1 MRRLAAV
8 AVAVGL
14 IGAAQVG
21 AWGGEGHRLILDRAI
36 QLLPPE
42 LRAAFDADRA
52 ALLEHAAAQGLP
64 GEHHFYLTFRT
75 AHAGVGL
82 SPGLHARY
90 PGEMTIVLE
99 HQFWDLA
106 VGEDAF
112 SVTLRFGGAPE
123 RLHVPFAA
131 LVSFADPGAEF
142 GLRFD
147 AVPQAGAVEPG
158 AEPGA
163 ELAVSAT
170 ETASGNVVDIRAFRR
185 PGREA

>member
-1 MRRLAAV
+1 MADDDTIDYPRLVREA
-8 AVAVGL
+8 
-14 IGAAQVG
+14 
-21 AWGGEGHRLILDRAI
+21 
-36 QLLPPE
+36 
-42 LRAAFDADRA
+42 LRGVPRQ
-52 ALLEHAAAQGLP
+52 ALRSAAAEGIP
-64 GEHHFYLTFRT
+64 AGHAFYLTFRT

-90 PGEMTIVLE
+90 PDEMTIVLE

-112 SVTLRFGGAPE
+112 SVTLRYGGAPE

-142 GLRFD
+142 GLRFE
-147 AVPQAGAVEPG
+147 AAPETGATELA

-163 ELAVSAT
+163 GPLAVSAP

>member
-1 MRRLAAV
+1 
-8 AVAVGL
+8 
-14 IGAAQVG
+14 
-21 AWGGEGHRLILDRAI
+21 
-36 QLLPPE
+36 
-42 LRAAFDADRA
+42 
-52 ALLEHAAAQGLP
+52 
-64 GEHHFYLTFRT
+64 
-75 AHAGVGL
+75 
-82 SPGLHARY
+82 
-90 PGEMTIVLE
+90 MTIVLE

-142 GLRFD
+142 GLRFE
-147 AVPQAGAVEPG
+147 AVSEAGATEPDAG
-158 AEPGA
+158 RV
-163 ELAVSAT
+163 AVSAT

>member
-1 MRRLAAV
+1 MADDDTIDYPRLVREA
-8 AVAVGL
+8 
-14 IGAAQVG
+14 
-21 AWGGEGHRLILDRAI
+21 
-36 QLLPPE
+36 
-42 LRAAFDADRA
+42 LRAVPRQ
-52 ALLEHAAAQGLP
+52 ALRVAAAEGIP
-64 GEHHFYLTFRT
+64 AGHAFYLTFRT

>member
-1 MRRLAAV
+1 MADDDSIDYPRLVREALRAV
-8 AVAVGL
+8 PRQA
-14 IGAAQVG
+14 
-21 AWGGEGHRLILDRAI
+21 
-36 QLLPPE
+36 
-42 LRAAFDADRA
+42 LRAAA
-52 ALLEHAAAQGLP
+52 AEGIPVGHA
-64 GEHHFYLTFRT
+64 FYLTFRT
-75 AHAGVGL
+75 AHPGVGL

-142 GLRFD
+142 GLRFE
-147 AVPQAGAVEPG
+147 AVAEAGAAEAAVEPG
-158 AEPGA
+158 AEP
-163 ELAVSAT
+163 ELAGSAI

-185 PGREA
+185 PGRET